1 LFQELEIL
9 GDFVLN
15 KLDPLKS
22 ATESV
27 EILEGW
33 QSVILDEGYKL
44 KMKITSEALKLPDG
58 DHIEV
63 FIQNFQR
70 RLITLAN
77 KLYSYHNDNEVTFD
91 HYTYQPLSLTRL
103 QKITYQALE
112 DLIDYLQINFRK
124 YFLFHE
130 RPPRRTVLIAVL
142 KFTEA
147 INDLQALSIEPNDY
161 LNTVVITISDLIH
174 NPEKITFHNVDYLLK
189 FSQAIL
195 GFHHQSYEKDLTLF
209 TKYQVINHNFNSVH
223 IELLFTT
230 EYSRVLESIE
240 SVNDKIEKLSWYL
253 KRITQIHVQSEEA
266 YQPKEKSLKERIS
279 HWLLEELG
287 FLEQNNIIAK
297 LQDNITIPGI
307 KVTLDMSVAQLG
319 CSLKFLVDAEII
331 KSPNDKELVKLVAK
345 STRTKRTENIS
356 PESLRIRFYDVE
368 ESTKEEVRALIIKL
382 LNIIQNNK
390 NYIILL
396 QASIIQL
403 DEFAHSLSVF
413 WQ

>member
-223 IELLFTT
+223 IELLFTA

-266 YQPKEKSLKERIS
+266 YQPKEKPLKE
-279 HWLLEELG
+279 
-287 FLEQNNIIAK
+287 
-297 LQDNITIPGI
+297 
-307 KVTLDMSVAQLG
+307 
-319 CSLKFLVDAEII
+319 
-331 KSPNDKELVKLVAK
+331 
-345 STRTKRTENIS
+345 
-356 PESLRIRFYDVE
+356 
-368 ESTKEEVRALIIKL
+368 
-382 LNIIQNNK
+382 
-390 NYIILL
+390 
-396 QASIIQL
+396 
-403 DEFAHSLSVF
+403 
-413 WQ
+413 